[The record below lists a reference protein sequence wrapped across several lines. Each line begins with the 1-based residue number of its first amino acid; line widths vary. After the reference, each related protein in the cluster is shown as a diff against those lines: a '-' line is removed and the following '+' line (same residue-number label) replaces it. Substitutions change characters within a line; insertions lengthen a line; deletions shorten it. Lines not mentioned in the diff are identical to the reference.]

1 MELWITWWN
10 VIRLLRPAFSR
21 GQTFFWFALTVAAFC
36 VRRDLTNTPLQA
48 FVVMNDPQFVEA
60 TRMLAQKVIKQEASF
75 EDRANLV
82 GQLMLARNFE
92 TRELEILKQ
101 TLETAQKHYKANP
114 EEAKK
119 LITVGQSIA
128 DPALD
133 PAELAAWSIIA
144 SQVLNL
150 DETLCK

>member
-1 MELWITWWN
+1 MEILNAPVRET
-10 VIRLLRPAFSR
+10 
-21 GQTFFWFALTVAAFC
+21 FC
-36 VRRDLTNTPLQA
+36 VRRDRTNTPLQA

-75 EDRANLV
+75 EGRANLV
-82 GQLMLARNFE
+82 GQLMLARDFE
-92 TRELEILKQ
+92 TRELKILKQ
-101 TLETAQKHYKANP
+101 TLDTTQKHYKASP

-119 LITVGQSIA
+119 LIAVGQSIA
-128 DPALD
+128 DPAVD
-133 PAELAAWSIIA
+133 PVELAAWSIIA